1 MAGFLGNTPAEKYI
15 SLEVQH
21 FTTSAT
27 SSYVLSN
34 SVTNENEVAL
44 YLNNVRQQPGSS
56 YAYTCSGTAL
66 SLSSATSGTDT
77 LYCVYLGRSVGTI
90 NPPDGSVS
98 DAKITAMASSKL
110 TGSVAVANGGT
121 GITAV
126 GTSGNVLTSTGSAW
140 ASTAIPASG
149 ITMASTLATT
159 SGANADFTGIPSG
172 TKAID
177 VVFSAIGIN
186 IGGNVVVQIGDSGG
200 IEATGY
206 LNTVIIHSNGTPA
219 SQDGTTWFSIVHS
232 NIGGNTWQGYGIV
245 QLRLVDPA
253 TYTWTANGQILNTL
267 GGALNNYTANTTYGV
282 KSLSSE
288 LTTVRITNTN
298 VGGGA
303 VFDTGK
309 ATIQYF

>member
-1 MAGFLGNTPAEKYI
+1 MSELKTNKI
-15 SLEVQH
+15 S
-21 FTTSAT
+21 
-27 SSYVLSN
+27 
-34 SVTNENEVAL
+34 
-44 YLNNVRQQPGSS
+44 P
-56 YAYTCSGTAL
+56 
-66 SLSSATSGTDT
+66 
-77 LYCVYLGRSVGTI
+77 
-90 NPPDGSVS
+90 
-98 DAKITAMASSKL
+98 
-110 TGSVAVANGGT
+110 
-121 GITAV
+121 AV
-126 GTSGNVLTSTGSAW
+126 GTGVTLGDSGDTFT
-140 ASTAIPASG
+140 IPAGVTLAGSG
-149 ITMASTLATT
+149 ASLTGIDAINTVATIATT
-159 SGANADFTGIPSG
+159 SGANADFTNIPSG

>member
-1 MAGFLGNTPAEKYI
+1 MSEL
-15 SLEVQH
+15 
-21 FTTSAT
+21 
-27 SSYVLSN
+27 
-34 SVTNENEVAL
+34 VTNKIT
-44 YLNNVRQQPGSS
+44 PGTGSS
-56 YAYTCSGTAL
+56 DTVTLGDSGDTFTIPAGVTLAGSGASLTAL
-66 SLSSATSGTDT
+66 PAA
-77 LYCVYLGRSVGTI
+77 
-90 NPPDGSVS
+90 N
-98 DAKITAMASSKL
+98 L
-110 TGSVAVANGGT
+110 TGTTAIANGGT
-121 GITAV
+121 GVTAV

-140 ASTAIPASG
+140 ASTALPASG
-149 ITMASTLATT
+149 ITMASTIATT

-232 NIGGNTWQGYGIV
+232 NIGGNAWQGYGIV

-267 GGALNNYTANTTYGV
+267 SGALNNYTANTTYGV

-298 VGGGA
+298 VGHGGA

-309 ATIQYF
+309 ATIQYQ